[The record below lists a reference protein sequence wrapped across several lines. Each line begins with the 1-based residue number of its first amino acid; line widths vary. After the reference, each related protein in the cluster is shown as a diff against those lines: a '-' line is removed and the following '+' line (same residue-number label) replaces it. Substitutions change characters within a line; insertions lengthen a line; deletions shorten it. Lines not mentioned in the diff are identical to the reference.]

1 MSAPGLSNRRVT
13 GVVGEQLPSGLYQV
27 VVGGTDR
34 ITAHVADGQQRNFVR
49 LLVGDRVEV
58 ELTSR
63 DLTRG
68 RVLRKL

>member
-1 MSAPGLSNRRVT
+1 MPIAVSSTRRVT

-27 VVGGTDR
+27 VVSGTDR
-34 ITAHVADGQQRNFVR
+34 ITAHVADGHQRNFVR
-49 LLVGDRVEV
+49 LLIGDRVEV